1 MFNVC
6 CFVAGYVVCVF
17 LSAAYRP
24 KLASNFPTF
33 EKIALQKKL
42 FAVPIASQIFFEM
55 GRGCELFVGAVD
67 LHKATATV
75 H

>member
-1 MFNVC
+1 MLMFVVLWLAMLFVC
-6 CFVAGYVVCVF
+6 FCLLQIA
-17 LSAAYRP
+17 P

-42 FAVPIASQIFFEM
+42 FPVPIASQIFFEM